1 LIRLLRALIDTA
13 ALRHNLGT
21 IRAYAPGSRVMA
33 VVKANAYG
41 HGLVSTALALAD
53 ADSFA
58 VARLEEGIA
67 LRAAGVRTPIVL
79 LEGVFS
85 AEQLAEAAH
94 HRFELVVHDPLQ
106 LKLLEAHR
114 DAQRFIV
121 WIKMDTGMN
130 RLGFR
135 PEAFAPALARLRAL
149 TVPPLELRAMTH
161 LARADERDVSMT
173 REQIAKFE
181 STLSEAGLT
190 GTQRLATSIGNS
202 AGTLG
207 WPAAHGDWVRPGLA
221 LYGVSPFGNETAEK
235 HGLKPVMTL
244 ETTVLTVRDVKRGE
258 TVGYAGAWRAE
269 RDSSIAILAAGYG
282 DGLPRHLANGTPVLI
297 AGGRWSDGPH
307 AVPRRTQG
315 RPDLAD
321 RARGAGHRR
330 RQALRRTALR
340 GQPGRRLGRG
350 AAGRGSGDAR
360 RDDSLRIA
368 VRREPAS
375 AARVEM
381 KTGTNLCRSVPVC

>member
-1 LIRLLRALIDTA
+1 MIRLIRALIDSA

-21 IRAYAPGSRVMA
+21 LRAYAPGAKIMA

-58 VARLEEGIA
+58 VARLEEGLA
-67 LRAAGVRTPIVL
+67 LRGAGVRAPIVL
-79 LEGVFS
+79 LEGVFG

-106 LKLLEAHR
+106 LKLLESYRGA
-114 DAQRFIV
+114 DRFV
-121 WIKMDTGMN
+121 LWIKMDTGMN

-135 PEAFAPALARLRAL
+135 PEAFAEAHARLNSLA
-149 TVPPLELRAMTH
+149 VPALELRAMTH
-161 LARADERDVSMT
+161 LARADELDQSMT
-173 REQIAKFE
+173 RDQVATFDR
-181 STLSEAGLT
+181 TLAAAGLAT
-190 GTQRLATSIGNS
+190 GPNRITTSIGNS

-221 LYGVSPFGNETAEK
+221 LYGVSPFGDETAYS

-269 RDSSIAILAAGYG
+269 RDSTIAILAAGYG

-297 AGGRWSDGPH
+297 GESRYDLVGRVSMDM
-307 AVPRRTQG
+307 
-315 RPDLAD
+315 
-321 RARGAGHRR
+321 
-330 RQALRRTALR
+330 
-340 GQPGRRLGRG
+340 
-350 AAGRGSGDAR
+350 
-360 RDDSLRIA
+360 IA
-368 VRREPAS
+368 VDVTGATRITTGMKAVVWGEGLPVEEIAVHAGTIPYELLCGVS
-375 AARVEM
+375 QRVPLE
-381 KTGTNLCRSVPVC
+381 LQ

>member
-1 LIRLLRALIDTA
+1 MIRLLRALIDTA

-21 IRAYAPGSRVMA
+21 IRAYAPGSKVMA

-67 LRAAGVRTPIVL
+67 LRAAGVSTPIVL

-85 AEQLAEAAH
+85 AEQLAEAAQ

-106 LKLLEAHR
+106 IKLLEAHR
-114 DAQRFIV
+114 DARRFIV

-135 PEAFAPALARLRAL
+135 PESFAPALTRLRAL

-161 LARADERDVSMT
+161 LARADERDVPMT
-173 REQIAKFE
+173 REQISKFE
-181 STLSEAGLT
+181 STLTDAGLT
-190 GTQRLATSIGNS
+190 GPQRLATSIGNS

-221 LYGVSPFGNETAEK
+221 LYGVSPFGSETAET

-244 ETTVLTVRDVKRGE
+244 ETTVLTVREVKRGE

-282 DGLPRHLANGTPVLI
+282 DGLPRHLENGTPVVIGGARYPLVGRVSMDMI
-297 AGGRWSDGPH
+297 AVDVTGAPKVVTGNKAIIW
-307 AVPRRTQG
+307 
-315 RPDLAD
+315 
-321 RARGAGHRR
+321 GAGLPVEEMAKHADTIPYELLCGVS
-330 RQALRRTALR
+330 Q
-340 GQPGRRLGRG
+340 
-350 AAGRGSGDAR
+350 
-360 RDDSLRIA
+360 
-368 VRREPAS
+368 
-375 AARVEM
+375 RVPLEL
-381 KTGTNLCRSVPVC
+381 K

>member
-21 IRAYAPGSRVMA
+21 IRAHAPGVKVMA

-67 LRAAGVRTPIVL
+67 LRSAGVRTPIVL

-85 AEQLAEAAH
+85 SEQLAEAAQ
-94 HRFELVVHDPLQ
+94 RGFELVVHDPLQ
-106 LKLLEAHR
+106 LELLEAHR
-114 DAQRFIV
+114 GAERFV
-121 WIKMDTGMN
+121 LWIKMDTGMN

-135 PEAFAPALARLRAL
+135 PEAFATAYARLAAL
-149 TVPPLELRAMTH
+149 PVPALELRAMTH
-161 LARADERDVSMT
+161 LARADELEQTMT
-173 REQIAKFE
+173 REQVATFE
-181 STLSEAGLT
+181 KALAAAGLMS
-190 GTQRLATSIGNS
+190 GAQRITTSIGNS

-207 WPAAHGDWVRPGLA
+207 WPAAHGNWVRPGLA
-221 LYGVSPFGNETAEK
+221 LYGVSPFAGQSAER

-244 ETTVLTVRDVKRGE
+244 ETTVLTVREVKRGE

-282 DGLPRHLANGTPVLI
+282 DGLPRHLENGTPVLV
-297 AGGRWSDGPH
+297 GGARYPL
-307 AVPRRTQG
+307 VG
-315 RPDLAD
+315 RVSMDM
-321 RARGAGHRR
+321 
-330 RQALRRTALR
+330 
-340 GQPGRRLGRG
+340 
-350 AAGRGSGDAR
+350 
-360 RDDSLRIA
+360 IA
-368 VRREPAS
+368 VDITGSQRIGTGQKAIIWGDGLPVEEV
-375 AARVEM
+375 ARHAE
-381 KTGTNLCRSVPVC
+381 TIPYELLCGVSQRVPLELK